1 MPFSR
6 FVSRTKTPDYPAM
19 KKTWPFVLSA
29 LFLATTACTHQQT
42 EEDLSAT
49 IALKPERVSG
59 VAAQIRKPQP
69 QRVLSQEQ
77 SSLLTDRLR
86 EGMGFSQE
94 VDPSHFKSNLEW
106 HRKNPGSLPVLLARG
121 EPYLHY
127 IAEELSKAGLP
138 SELALLPIIE
148 SGFDPF
154 AYSSGHA
161 SGLWQ
166 FIPATGERFG
176 LTRDW
181 WWAGRRD
188 VIDSTTAAIAY
199 MQYLN
204 GLFDGDWLLTLAAYN
219 SGEGTVSRA
228 VARNRAANK
237 PTDFW
242 SLNLPRQTRN
252 YIPALLALAEVLRNP
267 DSYGVALP
275 EIIDEPYFEVVEL
288 EGAINL
294 RTAAELAGIEQDEL
308 LQLNPAVRRGALS
321 PEGPHRL
328 LVPVQSR
335 DLFIDSLASLP
346 RSDWMPVAFH
356 TVQRGDTLSQIAQ
369 QYGVQVSSLQSINGL
384 NGTTIRVGQRLQVP
398 GAATLELD
406 RAIAEASQPRQ
417 YVVKQGD
424 SLWSIARRN
433 NVNLGELA
441 RWNRLDSNS
450 TLRPGQTLTLASAGS
465 AVTQTDSRQVNYRIR
480 QGDSLSRIAQQFNLS
495 VRDIIRWNRLER
507 DSILR
512 PGQGLVLFVN

>member
-1 MPFSR
+1 MPSFCFISP
-6 FVSRTKTPDYPAM
+6 KKAPDHPRM
-19 KKTWPFVLSA
+19 KRTWPFVLSA
-29 LFLATTACTHQQT
+29 LVLATTACTHQQT
-42 EEDLSAT
+42 VEDSPAT
-49 IALKPERVSG
+49 IALKPVRTSG
-59 VAAQIRKPQP
+59 AAAPIRKSQP
-69 QRVLSQEQ
+69 QRLLAQEQ
-77 SSLLTDRLR
+77 NSLLMDRLR
-86 EGMGFSQE
+86 EGMGFSQD
-94 VDPSHFKSNLEW
+94 VDVSHFKSNLEW
-106 HRKNPGSLPVLLARG
+106 HRKNPASLPALLARG

-127 IAEELSKAGLP
+127 IVEELSKAGLP

-166 FIPATGERFG
+166 FVPATGERFG

-204 GLFDGDWLLTLAAYN
+204 EMFDGDWLLTLAAYN
-219 SGEGTVSRA
+219 AGEGTVSRA
-228 VARNRAANK
+228 VARNQAANK
-237 PTDFW
+237 GTDFW
-242 SLNLPRQTRN
+242 SLSLPRQTRN

-267 DSYGVALP
+267 DDYGVALP
-275 EIIDEPYFEVVEL
+275 EIVDEPYFEVVEL

-328 LVPVQSR
+328 LVPAQSR
-335 DLFIDSLASLP
+335 DVFMDSLASLP
-346 RSDWMPVAFH
+346 RSEWMPVAFH
-356 TVQRGDTLSQIAQ
+356 TVQRGDTLSHIAQ

-406 RAIAEASQPRQ
+406 RAIAQASQPQQ

-433 NVNLGELA
+433 NINLGELA

-465 AVTQTDSRQVNYRIR
+465 ASRPDSRQVNYRIQR
-480 QGDSLSRIAQQFNLS
+480 GDSLSRIAQQFNLN
-495 VRDIIRWNRLER
+495 VRDIIRWNRLDP

-512 PGQGLVLFVN
+512 PGQGLVLYVN

>member
-1 MPFSR
+1 MPF
-6 FVSRTKTPDYPAM
+6 FYFTPLKRTSDDFAM
-19 KKTWPFVLSA
+19 KKSWPFVLSA
-29 LFLATTACTHQQT
+29 LFLATTACTHQQI
-42 EEDLSAT
+42 EEDLSPN
-49 IALKPERVSG
+49 IALQLERSPSLAGSPV
-59 VAAQIRKPQP
+59 RKSR
-69 QRVLSQEQ
+69 RVLHREQ
-77 SSLLTDRLR
+77 DSMLVDRLR
-86 EGMGFSQE
+86 DGMGFSQE
-94 VDPSHFKSNLEW
+94 VDAGLFKSNLDW
-106 HRKNPGSLPVLLARG
+106 HRKNPSSLPALLARG

-127 IAEELSKAGLP
+127 IVEELDKAQLP
-138 SELALLPIIE
+138 TELALLPIIE

-176 LTRDW
+176 LKRDW

-188 VIDSTTAAIAY
+188 VIDSTAAAVAY

-219 SGEGTVSRA
+219 AGEGTVQRA
-228 VARNRAANK
+228 VARNQAANK

-252 YIPALLALAEVLRNP
+252 YIPALLALAEVLRSP
-267 DSYGVALP
+267 DRYGVALP
-275 EIIDEPYFEVVEL
+275 EIVDEPYFEVVEL

-328 LVPVQSR
+328 LVPAETR
-335 DLFIDSLASLP
+335 DVFVDSLAALP

-356 TVQRGDTLSQIAQ
+356 TVQPGDTLSQIAQ
-369 QYGVQVSSLQSINGL
+369 KFGVQVASLQSINGL
-384 NGTTIRVGQRLQVP
+384 SSTTIRVGQRLQVP
-398 GAATLELD
+398 GAASLELD
-406 RAIAEASQPRQ
+406 RAIAVASQPQ
-417 YVVKQGD
+417 QHVVKQGE

-433 NVNLGELA
+433 NLNMSELA
-441 RWNRLDSNS
+441 RWNQLDNS
-450 TLRPGQTLTLASAGS
+450 ATLRPGQTLTLNSTTTAAS
-465 AVTQTDSRQVNYRIR
+465 QTDARQVNYRIQ
-480 QGDSLSRIAQQFNLS
+480 QGDSLSRIAQQFNLHI
-495 VRDIIRWNRLER
+495 RDILRWNRLER
-507 DSILR
+507 DSVLR
-512 PGQGLVLFVN
+512 PGQGLVLFIN